1 MDCRMCL
8 DRSDEYFK
16 AVKAMFEAGDAV
28 IKKEQRPLFNER
40 GESPVM
46 FGRKIHQKFQR
57 DYSARKMAKK
67 EAQITALRSKGLMN
81 FENAATPPGPE
92 TTPLD
97 GRPKQPMG
105 PPPAD
110 IWACVR
116 PPPNPNWSSVL
127 DSNGRSISREYEKT
141 EGHRD

>member
-1 MDCRMCL
+1 
-8 DRSDEYFK
+8 
-16 AVKAMFEAGDAV
+16 
-28 IKKEQRPLFNER
+28 
-40 GESPVM
+40 
-46 FGRKIHQKFQR
+46 
-57 DYSARKMAKK
+57 MAKK

-81 FENAATPPGPE
+81 FENAATSPGPE

-110 IWACVR
+110 MYVNPTSRDPGMNYCNIRWYRQGTNDEGPEGRNSFDTAQHQQIQHSWACVR